1 MRQRARFPLR
11 QTNHGKPC
19 KKELPIKED
28 SLIQQPRTDGAVR
41 RLSFLIPRTDF
52 DDLRLGI
59 YIFRQGA
66 VEEFDAD
73 GADEKADDAADNS
86 SLDRIE
92 ALGQSQEVA
101 GKGTGCADQE
111 RHDETDEGADDDVDI
126 AKFKFDVLAD
136 FDAQRV
142 DGGDDDVVSPVT
154 GAAGDAVRMAA
165 DLDFGRALFFYRN
178 NCTFFNFIG
187 IPSF

>member
-1 MRQRARFPLR
+1 MVRGSFTKRARWRIAAIKSNPSAASRHLPYQGRLSVNKAPLIGELSAQLTEGLLLVKAMRQRARFPLR

-66 VEEFDAD
+66 VGEFDAD

-92 ALGQSQEVA
+92 ALGQGQEMT
-101 GKGTGCADQE
+101 GKGAGSTDQ
-111 RHDETDEGADDDVDI
+111 
-126 AKFKFDVLAD
+126 
-136 FDAQRV
+136 
-142 DGGDDDVVSPVT
+142 
-154 GAAGDAVRMAA
+154 
-165 DLDFGRALFFYRN
+165 
-178 NCTFFNFIG
+178 
-187 IPSF
+187 

>member
-1 MRQRARFPLR
+1 MVRLAWFVVRFPLR

-73 GADEKADDAADNS
+73 GADEKEAV
-86 SLDRIE
+86 E
-92 ALGQSQEVA
+92 ALVELV
-101 GKGTGCADQE
+101 KDN
-111 RHDETDEGADDDVDI
+111 
-126 AKFKFDVLAD
+126 
-136 FDAQRV
+136 
-142 DGGDDDVVSPVT
+142 
-154 GAAGDAVRMAA
+154 
-165 DLDFGRALFFYRN
+165 FGE
-178 NCTFFNFIG
+178 
-187 IPSF
+187 